1 MNASSS
7 LANVQVAGAPLA
19 RRQGVRHLLIAL
31 AAAVWTL
38 LAPSLSPSRAA
49 ADEPPVPVP
58 RDAVLR
64 GTVEADGLREI
75 PELKGARVN
84 RMRDESVAG
93 VRVLDQTWE
102 SRGSYADAV
111 RFYDRALADD
121 LVIERDRADT
131 ATGWLVRLADGTV
144 ASITA
149 RNTQPPTIEIQR
161 LVP

>member
-1 MNASSS
+1 LHVVRACATCSS
-7 LANVQVAGAPLA
+7 LSLPPYGRCSRRRHRHRA
-19 RRQGVRHLLIAL
+19 RQP
-31 AAAVWTL
+31 T
-38 LAPSLSPSRAA
+38 SRRCRCRAT
-49 ADEPPVPVP
+49 
-58 RDAVLR
+58 RCC

-149 RNTQPPTIEIQR
+149 RNTQPATIEIQR